1 MFFFEYSII
10 ELCYVMKEKEEKE
23 MRKVLVVGGG
33 AAGMFAAIFAAYNG
47 NEVHLFEKN
56 EKLGKKLFITG
67 KGRCNIT
74 NASDM
79 DTLFASVVTNSK
91 FLYSGFHGYS
101 NQDVIEFFERIGVP
115 IKIERGNR
123 VFPVSDHSSDV
134 IAGLTRE
141 LRNLGVDIHLNTEVK
156 KIIGKEKFEY
166 LELKNNT
173 KVIGDACIVATGGF
187 SYQTTGS
194 TGDGYRFAKEMG
206 HQVTEIL
213 PSLVPLVIKEEY
225 VKELQGLSLR
235 NVEATIYDG
244 KKKLFNDF
252 GEMLFTHY
260 GVSGPLMLSA
270 SSYIA
275 KKVKEKEL
283 KLVIDLK
290 PALSFEQLDQR
301 VIRDFEE
308 NINKQFKNAIQK
320 LFPSK
325 LIPVMLAIGN
335 IDPDKKVNLITKEER
350 QQFVHLIKNFTLTIW
365 GLRDFNEAIIT
376 RGGVKVKEINPS
388 TMESKLVKGLYF
400 AGEVL
405 DLDALTGG
413 FNLQIAWST
422 GYLAGSSI
430 TDWDVE

>member
-1 MFFFEYSII
+1 MS
-10 ELCYVMKEKEEKE
+10 
-23 MRKVLVVGGG
+23 KVIVVGGG
-33 AAGMFAAIFAAYNG
+33 AAGMFAAIFAACNG
-47 NEVHLFEKN
+47 NEVHIYEKN

-79 DTLFASVVTNSK
+79 GTLLKSVVTNSK
-91 FLYSGFHGYS
+91 FLFSSFYGYT
-101 NQDVIEFFERIGVP
+101 NQDVIEFFERIGVKT
-115 IKIERGNR
+115 KIERGNR

-134 IAGLTRE
+134 ILGMTKE
-141 LRNLGVDIHLNTEVK
+141 LHRLGVEIHLHQTVAKVVGSNQ
-156 KIIGKEKFEY
+156 FEY
-166 LELKNNT
+166 IELSNGRK
-173 KVIGDACIVATGGF
+173 IEGDACIVATGGF

-194 TGDGYRFAKEMG
+194 NGDGYKFAKALG
-206 HQVTEIL
+206 HEVTEII
-213 PSLVPLVIKEEY
+213 PALVPMIVKEEY
-225 VKELQGLSLR
+225 IKELQGLSLR

-244 KKKLFNDF
+244 KKKLYQDF

-270 SSYIA
+270 SSYVG
-275 KKVKEKEL
+275 KKVREKEL

-290 PALSFEQLDQR
+290 PALTFEQLDQR
-301 VIRDFEE
+301 VLRDFEE

-325 LIPVMLAIGN
+325 LIPVILAVSN
-335 IDPDKKVNLITKEER
+335 IDPEKKVNLISKEER
-350 QQFVHLIKNFTLTIW
+350 HHFVTLIKNFTMTIS

-376 RGGVKVKEINPS
+376 KGGVKVKEINPA
-388 TMESKLVKGLYF
+388 TMESKLVQNVYF
-400 AGEVL
+400 VGEVL

-422 GYLAGSSI
+422 GYAAGSSI
-430 TDWDVE
+430 Y

>member
-1 MFFFEYSII
+1 MS
-10 ELCYVMKEKEEKE
+10 
-23 MRKVLVVGGG
+23 KVLVVGGG

-79 DTLFASVVTNSK
+79 ETLFNSVVTNSK
-91 FLYSGFHGYS
+91 FLYSSFYGYT
-101 NQDVIEFFERIGVP
+101 NQDVIEFFERIGVKT
-115 IKIERGNR
+115 KIERGNR

-134 IAGLTRE
+134 ITGLTRE
-141 LRNLGVDIHLNTEVK
+141 LQQLNVEIHLHTTVK
-156 KIIGKEKFEY
+156 KVVGKEKFEY
-166 LELKNNT
+166 IELANGK
-173 KVIGDACIVATGGF
+173 KVEGDACIIATGGY

-194 TGDGYRFAKEMG
+194 TGDGYRFAKELG
-206 HQVTEIL
+206 HQVMDIL
-213 PSLVPLVIKEEY
+213 PALVPLTIKEWY
-225 VKELQGLSLR
+225 AKELQGLSLR
-235 NVEATIYDG
+235 NVNATIYDE
-244 KKKLFNDF
+244 KKKLYDDF

-270 SSYIA
+270 SSYIG
-275 KKVKEKEL
+275 KKLQEKEL

-290 PALSFEQLDQR
+290 PALTMEQLDQR
-301 VIRDFEE
+301 VLRDFEE
-308 NINKQFKNAIQK
+308 NMNKQFKNAIGK
-320 LFPSK
+320 LFPTK
-325 LIPVMLAIGN
+325 LIPIMLELSG
-335 IDPDKKVNLITKEER
+335 IDPDKKVNLISKEER
-350 QQFVHLIKNFTLTIW
+350 QQFVSLIKNFTMTIT

-376 RGGVKVKEINPS
+376 QGGIKVKEINPS
-388 TMESKLVKGLYF
+388 TMESKLVQGIYF

-422 GYLAGSSI
+422 GYTAGNSI
-430 TDWDVE
+430 SDWNS